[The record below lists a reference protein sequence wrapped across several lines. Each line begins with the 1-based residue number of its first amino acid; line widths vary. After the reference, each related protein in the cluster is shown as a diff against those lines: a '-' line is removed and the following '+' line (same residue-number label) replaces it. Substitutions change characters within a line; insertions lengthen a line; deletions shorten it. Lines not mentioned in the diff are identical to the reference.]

1 MTIEKQS
8 DYQSRLDRFNKAL
21 RLESPDQV
29 LVGPSSDH
37 FFSTKLAGMSNK
49 DAMLDHPKRYAAL
62 KETLLRF
69 EFDIALQSGVYP
81 AQWYSIL
88 GAKHYKWPGGGLPD
102 DMTFQFVEKEY
113 LLADE
118 YDQFLANPNDF
129 TMRML
134 WPRMTAG
141 LEPLGGLPPFYSIG
155 PDPIF
160 LGPAFAHEEQLRV
173 LDTLKKLAEASQASS
188 QAEVDYMAEVKELG
202 YPVSY
207 GANFTPPFDM
217 VADFLRGLRGVML
230 DIFRVPDKLLAAV
243 DLYVEPQIQAAIA
256 WAESIDNPRIFFWLH
271 RGAAGFMSDEHFEKF
286 YWPSIRKV
294 VLALVEAG
302 LTPILHV
309 QGDFTPR
316 LRHLAE
322 LPCGKVPIHYD
333 RVDRKQALEV
343 MGDRQCFWGGV
354 SSALLSTGKP
364 EQVKDDV
371 KELIDMFGPKGGL
384 IVDGSVGIPD
394 EAKPENVQA
403 MVEAVRENGGAE

>member
-1 MTIEKQS
+1 MTTKKS
-8 DYQSRLDRFNKAL
+8 ADYQQRLEHFSQAL
-21 RLESPDQV
+21 RLEASDRV

-37 FFSTKLAGMSNK
+37 FFSTRLAGISNK
-49 DAMLDHPKRYAAL
+49 DAMLDHPKRYAAM
-62 KETLLRF
+62 KGVLLRF
-69 EFDIALQSGVYP
+69 GFDIALQSGVYP

-88 GAKHYKWPGGGLPD
+88 GAKNYKWPGGGLPD

-129 TMRML
+129 TMRVL

-141 LEPLGGLPPFYSIG
+141 LEPLAGMAPFYAIG

-160 LGPAFAHEEQLRV
+160 LGPAFAYEEQLQV
-173 LDTLKKLAEASQASS
+173 LETLKKLAEASQTSMRAEADYFNEM
-188 QAEVDYMAEVKELG
+188 QALG
-202 YPVSY
+202 YPISY

-217 VADFLRGLRGVML
+217 VADFLRGMRGVML
-230 DIFRVPDKLLAAV
+230 DMFRVPDKLLAAV
-243 DLYVEPQIQAAIA
+243 ELYIEPQIQAAID
-256 WAESIDNPRIFFWLH
+256 WAAAIDNPRVFFWLH

-286 YWPSIRKV
+286 YWPSVHKI

-309 QGDFTPR
+309 QGDYTPR
-316 LRHLAE
+316 LSYLAE
-322 LPCGKVPIHYD
+322 LPRGKVPIHYD
-333 RVDRKQALEV
+333 RIDRQQALEI

-354 SSALLSTGKP
+354 SSALLSTGTV

-371 KELIDMFGPKGGL
+371 KELIDLFGPCGGL

-403 MVEAVRENGGAE
+403 MVEAVRES